1 MSRWL
6 RRLEEIAPSTT
17 APPPA
22 VQNVQNVQ
30 KGGTP
35 RAQTAP
41 APSFERIE
49 RSERAD
55 VWTPEDW
62 RVYYLE
68 RAAIREF
75 DGLLPRQEADR
86 RAWRETANR
95 WWHEHG
101 SRSAP
106 GICCGC
112 GKPVSL
118 ADAIPLPHEQR
129 VCDANCM
136 AAFGRRW
143 LREAAEAL
151 ARFGIPAPS
160 GYGPADK

>member
-6 RRLEEIAPSTT
+6 RRLEEIVPS
-17 APPPA
+17 PA
-22 VQNVQNVQ
+22 TPSRTVQNVQNVQ
-30 KGGTP
+30 KRGTP
-35 RAQTAP
+35 AVQTAP

-49 RSERAD
+49 RSER
-55 VWTPEDW
+55 VGGWTAEDW

-68 RAAIREF
+68 RAAIREY
-75 DGLLPRQEADR
+75 DGQLPRLEADG

-101 SRSAP
+101 PRSAP
-106 GICCGC
+106 GMCCGF

-118 ADAIPLPHEQR
+118 GDAIPLPHEQR
-129 VCDANCM
+129 VHDADCM

-143 LREAAEAL
+143 LKEAAVAL
-151 ARFGIPAPS
+151 AGFGIPAPT
-160 GYGPADK
+160 GYRPDDK